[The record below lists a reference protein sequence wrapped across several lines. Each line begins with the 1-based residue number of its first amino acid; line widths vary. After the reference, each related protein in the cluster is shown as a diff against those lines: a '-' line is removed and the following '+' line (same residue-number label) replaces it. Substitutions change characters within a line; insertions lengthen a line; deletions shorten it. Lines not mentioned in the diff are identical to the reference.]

1 MVITAPFFIQRHPRT
16 LFLSSFSRLRG
27 NPAQETGTFLKF
39 LEISEIKD
47 FEDDGVWENYE
58 DDVGGGYFKD
68 DCKKNKSGL
77 AIDFAAVLTFLSPEL
92 FIKFLALSASQRP

>member
-1 MVITAPFFIQRHPRT
+1 MTIEACHPRV
-16 LFLSSFSRLRG
+16 LRG
-27 NPAQETGTFLKF
+27 DPANETGTFLKF

>member
-47 FEDDGVWENYE
+47 FEDD
-58 DDVGGGYFKD
+58 VGGGYFKD